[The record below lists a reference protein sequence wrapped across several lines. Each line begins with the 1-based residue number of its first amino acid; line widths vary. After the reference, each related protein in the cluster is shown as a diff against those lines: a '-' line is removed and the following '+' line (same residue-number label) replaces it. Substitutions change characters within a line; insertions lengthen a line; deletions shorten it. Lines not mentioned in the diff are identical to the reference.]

1 MKCKKHPTVL
11 WEFFMAKSEH
21 RSQKEQYFYESNH

>member
-1 MKCKKHPTVL
+1 MKYKKHPTVL
-11 WEFFMAKSEH
+11 WEFFTVKSEH

>member
-1 MKCKKHPTVL
+1 MKGKKHPTVL
-11 WEFFMAKSEH
+11 WEFFTAKNEH